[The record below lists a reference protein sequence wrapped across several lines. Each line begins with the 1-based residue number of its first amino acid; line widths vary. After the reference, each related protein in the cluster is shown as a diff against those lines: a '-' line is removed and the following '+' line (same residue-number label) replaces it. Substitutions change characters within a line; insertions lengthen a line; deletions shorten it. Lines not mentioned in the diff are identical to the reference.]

1 MDRRLNVFCALVICI
16 AVVSI
21 AGDAVGQQKKRRRN
35 KPSEPVKTNDLS
47 RGRAAEMIKAHPE
60 FNSTI
65 DLRVLVGLVWED
77 GRGDLFIGDLKLLVD
92 QGIVTMK
99 ETGNGK
105 YGRYIEHLVELT
117 PKGEIEA
124 KAWEKTTVEERFDSI
139 GLVKSTV
146 TVYHVV
152 IAQKQLIEITGIA
165 VSEGGKNARV
175 EFTWRWAP
183 TAHARLSKRVPS
195 NKLQECEAYFQLYDD
210 GWRIV
215 RPFCLPKFEN
225 SHSKLS

>member
-1 MDRRLNVFCALVICI
+1 MNRLLHIFCALVICI

-35 KPSEPVKTNDLS
+35 IPSEPVKTNDLS
-47 RGRAAEMIKAHPE
+47 RGRAAEIIKAHPK
-60 FNSTI
+60 FKSTD
-65 DLRVLVGLVWED
+65 DLRILVGLVWED
-77 GRGDLFIGDLKLLVD
+77 GRGDLFIGDLKLPVD

-99 ETGNGK
+99 ETGNVK
-105 YGRYIEHLVELT
+105 YGRYIEYLVELT

-124 KAWEKTTVEERFDSI
+124 KAWEKTTGEEQFDAI

-146 TVYHVV
+146 TVYRVV
-152 IAQKQLIEITGIA
+152 IAQKQLIEVTGIA

-183 TAHARLSKRVPS
+183 TAHAKLSKQVPS
-195 NKLQECEAYFQLYDD
+195 NMPQECAAYFQLYDD
-210 GWRIV
+210 GWRFV
-215 RPFCLPKFEN
+215 KPYGLCF
-225 SHSKLS
+225 